1 MIDDLWHG
9 YDVSST
15 LTSNFSPSIS
25 TFSRRGDPRWNMVSG
40 NLRFQGVHLHSVPL
54 CPGSTDFCFDFHFL
68 RRNRMRRESKGREY
82 HSQRSIPRKL
92 WTWHDSRLFAID
104 GFRSSSEANRERD
117 SLILLRLYCFR
128 WRGEAW
134 FKIHDVL
141 CTSFRRKRL
150 FRKSFIVLNP
160 NSSIMI
166 VQYVSMFD

>member
-54 CPGSTDFCFDFHFL
+54 CPGFL
-68 RRNRMRRESKGREY
+68 LWLSFPAPQPDAKGIEVKKGREY

-92 WTWHDSRLFAID
+92 CTWRDSRLFAID
-104 GFRSSSEANRERD
+104 GFRSSSEANRERE
-117 SLILLRLYCFR
+117 SLVLLRLYCFR

-166 VQYVSMFD
+166 VQCVSMFD